1 MANLQ
6 EVYGKEMWTTLPDYE
21 PHRTRVPNPTECVI
35 LPDYEPHPTTVTMMP
50 KPATWTTLWKP
61 ASEHKDVA
69 SLVKNLMYNS
79 STRALAERNG
89 LQISSVA
96 WEDTGRT
103 KGSCF
108 GPNISDMTLCVNGQ
122 EMPII
127 RKPNFADVTSDQAMD
142 MFTVNIGNEGGRALR
157 AISLREYLAN
167 ITTYTDVKVKGS
179 LVADRD
185 THILTSA
192 QSCVLPLQ
200 GGKVEFG
207 VKLYNY
213 QSQTE
218 PAVLVVVASAQ
229 GTSTHVV
236 LGHDNVLRFNKAG
249 KMADFV
255 AERLKEDRAR
265 RGVATNGAMTEE
277 EKQRNAVLIYQ
288 IPLVY
293 RARPMRSFGYC
304 DSMVMECCAASAS
317 LQNFAGERG
326 TRSASMGMDHAVIS
340 TTEGRGVFPS
350 LSKWTIERDTRMPIR
365 CTIQYYHVTDT
376 DTIQESEMAQIAAE
390 VTKHSPIGSLVVD
403 GSTARPTEHTVPG
416 VHRFIGQVTSLFGF
430 L

>member
-1 MANLQ
+1 MANLE
-6 EVYGKEMWTTLPDYE
+6 EVYG
-21 PHRTRVPNPTECVI
+21 I
-35 LPDYEPHPTTVTMMP
+35 TMNSEFVQGWRHVDP
-50 KPATWTTLWKP
+50 KDHV
-61 ASEHKDVA
+61 E
-69 SLVKNLMYNS
+69 SLVKNLMYSS
-79 STRALAERNG
+79 STRGLAERNG
-89 LQISSVA
+89 LQITSVA
-96 WEDTGRT
+96 WEDTART

-108 GPNISDMTLCVNGQ
+108 GPNISDMTLCVNGK

-142 MFTVNIGNEGGRALR
+142 MFTVNVGNEGGCALR

-167 ITTYTDVKVKGS
+167 ISTYTDVKVKGS
-179 LVADRD
+179 LLADRD
-185 THILTSA
+185 THVLTSA
-192 QSCVLPLQ
+192 QSCILPLQ
-200 GGKVEFG
+200 NGKVEFG

-213 QSQTE
+213 QSQSE

-236 LGHDNVLRFNKAG
+236 LGYDNVLRFNKAG

-265 RGVATNGAMTEE
+265 RGVTVDGAMTEE
-277 EKQRNAVLIYQ
+277 EKQRNALLIYQ

-293 RARPMRSFGYC
+293 RAPPMRSFDF
-304 DSMVMECCAASAS
+304 DSMMQHAMLMCEDK
-317 LQNFAGERG
+317 FARTERSI
-326 TRSASMGMDHAVIS
+326 SASMGMDHAVIS
-340 TTEGRGVFPS
+340 TTEGRGIFPS

-390 VTKHSPIGSLVVD
+390 VTKHGPIGSLVV
-403 GSTARPTEHTVPG
+403 GLTARPTKHTVPG
-416 VHRFIGQVTSLFGF
+416 VHRFMGQVTSLFSF